1 MFASSK
7 SSLRSAK
14 RVIIS
19 AAALTTAFG
28 IGAGTAVALPVS
40 PDLQSLSQS
49 VRDLKLP
56 EISTLDSGD
65 LAPELSE
72 VLDSSSVKLP
82 DSVVALINENFK
94 FAENNKQVAD
104 KVKTQLLNA
113 IDSLPL
119 PAAQKAEATRV
130 VNEIFGLL
138 GGQDEPSQPEPAP
151 APAPQPEQKPRPEPR
166 PEPNNPCPPSAR
178 ACVDLANQKTWLQ
191 ENGNITYGPV
201 PMSSGMPGY
210 ETTRGHLSVTRKVR
224 DEWSRPSNGPMPFSV
239 YFTNDGEAFH
249 EGSVNQM
256 SHGCIHLNHDDAVK
270 YFDTLQ
276 VGDGVYIW

>member
-151 APAPQPEQKPRPEPR
+151 APAPQP
-166 PEPNNPCPPSAR
+166 
-178 ACVDLANQKTWLQ
+178 
-191 ENGNITYGPV
+191 
-201 PMSSGMPGY
+201 
-210 ETTRGHLSVTRKVR
+210 
-224 DEWSRPSNGPMPFSV
+224 
-239 YFTNDGEAFH
+239 
-249 EGSVNQM
+249 
-256 SHGCIHLNHDDAVK
+256 
-270 YFDTLQ
+270 
-276 VGDGVYIW
+276 

>member
-28 IGAGTAVALPVS
+28 IGSGTAVALPVS

-56 EISTLDSGD
+56 EISTLNSGD

-104 KVKTQLLNA
+104 KIKTAAERHRQ
-113 IDSLPL
+113 
-119 PAAQKAEATRV
+119 PAVASRTEGRSHPRCQRDFRFA
-130 VNEIFGLL
+130 
-138 GGQDEPSQPEPAP
+138 GGPG
-151 APAPQPEQKPRPEPR
+151 
-166 PEPNNPCPPSAR
+166 R
-178 ACVDLANQKTWLQ
+178 AVA
-191 ENGNITYGPV
+191 
-201 PMSSGMPGY
+201 
-210 ETTRGHLSVTRKVR
+210 
-224 DEWSRPSNGPMPFSV
+224 
-239 YFTNDGEAFH
+239 A
-249 EGSVNQM
+249 
-256 SHGCIHLNHDDAVK
+256 
-270 YFDTLQ
+270 
-276 VGDGVYIW
+276 